1 MIFLEFPLPFI
12 LDRNRFFFNFNL
24 LQVRYKHQIQL
35 AKYNFVNFYKSKMS
49 IIESNA
55 LKKNLVTYTT
65 KHLFKKGFYS
75 FLKINFKRAPISIS
89 FLEK

>member
-1 MIFLEFPLPFI
+1 
-12 LDRNRFFFNFNL
+12 
-24 LQVRYKHQIQL
+24 
-35 AKYNFVNFYKSKMS
+35 MS